1 MGREERRSGE
11 ERMGRKRKSKTEV
24 EVEATAR
31 AGAQPVAMNNVNA
44 VKNVNRSLS
53 LGVRPTRGAAGRLNG
68 VRTHVNKSLV
78 SSSARPSLKKAV
90 GSRGVV
96 APKSMINELALLAEV
111 PESQVNEIFHTA
123 GVLFGITLVGLAL
136 GFVLLRVESFVESS
150 NSNCE

>member
-1 MGREERRSGE
+1 MGKEERRSGE
-11 ERMGRKRKSKTEV
+11 ERVSEKRKSKTEV

-90 GSRGVV
+90 GSRDVV

-111 PESQVNEIFHTA
+111 PESQVNEIFKTA

-150 NSNCE
+150 NSNSE

>member
-1 MGREERRSGE
+1 MKETQRRRRKKKEERRSGE
-11 ERMGRKRKSKTEV
+11 ERVSEKRKSKTEV

-78 SSSARPSLKKAV
+78 SSSARP
-90 GSRGVV
+90 R
-96 APKSMINELALLAEV
+96 
-111 PESQVNEIFHTA
+111 
-123 GVLFGITLVGLAL
+123 
-136 GFVLLRVESFVESS
+136 
-150 NSNCE
+150 

>member
-1 MGREERRSGE
+1 MGSFGE
-11 ERMGRKRKSKTEV
+11 TKVEDEV

-90 GSRGVV
+90 GSRGRV
-96 APKSMINELALLAEV
+96 ARRGSRVSGQRDIPHGWSSLRN
-111 PESQVNEIFHTA
+111 HTC
-123 GVLFGITLVGLAL
+123 GSCFRI
-136 GFVLLRVESFVESS
+136 
-150 NSNCE
+150 